1 MHLLFGDYYKNCYN
15 LSRDEILLYIIRKK
29 AVLMMATFGLHGL
42 IAVFFNLHS
51 NTCTY
56 KEALYP
62 EVNWRDSNSTIYQFT
77 VSEQISTKVCL
88 HYTYPFFS
96 ACVLVRIF

>member
-1 MHLLFGDYYKNCYN
+1 M
-15 LSRDEILLYIIRKK
+15 
-29 AVLMMATFGLHGL
+29 
-42 IAVFFNLHS
+42 HS

-62 EVNWRDSNSTIYQFT
+62 EVIWRDSNSTIYQFT
-77 VSEQISTKVCL
+77 VSEQISTKVFL

>member
-1 MHLLFGDYYKNCYN
+1 M
-15 LSRDEILLYIIRKK
+15 
-29 AVLMMATFGLHGL
+29 
-42 IAVFFNLHS
+42 HS

-62 EVNWRDSNSTIYQFT
+62 EVNWKDSNSTILFYQFT
-77 VSEQISTKVCL
+77 VSEQISTKVVL
-88 HYTYPFFS
+88 HYTYPFIS